1 VAPVVASES
10 FIGDV
15 HVGETVKLFV
25 RGSNS
30 APRLRNPDDVPF
42 NERDD
47 VLRINCVTG
56 GERIGI
62 SVSKRRAFGEE
73 RLLPELPEVFPPRLP
88 T

>member
-1 VAPVVASES
+1 MNCVTDESGVVVAPVVASES

-42 NERDD
+42 NENNDT
-47 VLRINCVTG
+47 LRIN
-56 GERIGI
+56 
-62 SVSKRRAFGEE
+62 
-73 RLLPELPEVFPPRLP
+73 
-88 T
+88 